1 MRQLT
6 LGPLMEQGDLV
17 AVDQPLNEVLRGL
30 ELRLREVKEARL
42 RYVAGQVIL
51 REIRDAELLLHI
63 RIIESFQRETSFA
76 SKLFRDM
83 MWSHPLALVLNFILC
98 CSLHSFEKVPTLYFL
113 RKFCIPMRLI
123 NTIFTRWLTILV
135 KTKQQVEVLE
145 ESTPCSLLGKSEQ
158 G

>member
-1 MRQLT
+1 MQQLT

-63 RIIESFQRETSFA
+63 RIIESFQ
-76 SKLFRDM
+76 
-83 MWSHPLALVLNFILC
+83 P
-98 CSLHSFEKVPTLYFL
+98 
-113 RKFCIPMRLI
+113 
-123 NTIFTRWLTILV
+123 
-135 KTKQQVEVLE
+135 
-145 ESTPCSLLGKSEQ
+145 
-158 G
+158 